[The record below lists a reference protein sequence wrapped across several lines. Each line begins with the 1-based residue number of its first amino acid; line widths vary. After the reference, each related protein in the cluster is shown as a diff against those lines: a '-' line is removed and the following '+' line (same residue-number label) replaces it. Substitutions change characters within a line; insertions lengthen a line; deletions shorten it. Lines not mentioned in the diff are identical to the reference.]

1 MSNRPPV
8 APHQSSPAQRHGLWQ
23 PSRRAVALSLLFLAA
38 LSLRLALLPLAEGY
52 DFRAFARLIWLTL
65 HGRDVYALSGTQ
77 LRTVPWAYL
86 PLYLHV
92 LTALGWLSAQTGWPF
107 RVLGKLPVVAA
118 DLAIGWLLYRTL
130 RRHGRA
136 ERVALGGAALY
147 LFNPLVLYNGAFYG
161 RFDAVPLAFLL
172 LALEGYRTRL
182 FAPAYALAIAA
193 KTFPI
198 FLLPLLALG
207 RDRQSPRRLAAAG
220 ALALAFSLPDIVSD
234 PLGLAHNLLY
244 HTRNT
249 ALGWL
254 SWYTVLRPWLSAP
267 HILAMARL
275 GGALYVVAQLALVR
289 LPLYAKAAACFALFV
304 ALSPTVYE
312 QYLLWPLPFLIVLAL
327 RERDRSALWLG
338 GMLTVAGLLENE
350 YTMSHPRL
358 APLPTPWP
366 PLNVALALGAL
377 VFVAIQARRAHRDR
391 ARVSGA

>member
-1 MSNRPPV
+1 MYNRPPV
-8 APHQSSPAQRHGLWQ
+8 APYHSSSAQRHGLRR
-23 PSRRAVALSLLFLAA
+23 PFRRAVALSALFLAA
-38 LSLRLALLPLAEGY
+38 LALRLALLPLAEGY
-52 DFRAFARLIWLTL
+52 DFRAFARLTWLTL
-65 HGRDVYALSGTQ
+65 HGRDVYALSDAQ
-77 LRTVPWAYL
+77 RATVPWAYL

-107 RVLGKLPVVAA
+107 RVLGKLPVVAT
-118 DLAIGWLLYRTL
+118 DLAIGWLLYRAL

-220 ALALAFSLPDIVSD
+220 ALVLAFSLPDIVSD
-234 PLGLAHNLLY
+234 PVGIVHNLLY

-267 HILAMARL
+267 HILAVARL

-304 ALSPTVYE
+304 ALSPSVYE
-312 QYLLWPLPFLIVLAL
+312 QYLLWPLPFLILLAL
-327 RERDRSALWLG
+327 RARDLSALWLMG
-338 GMLTVAGLLENE
+338 ALTVAGLLENE
-350 YTMSHPRL
+350 YTHSHPRL
-358 APLPTPWP
+358 APLPSPWP
-366 PLNVALALGAL
+366 PLNVALALAAL
-377 VFVAIQARRAHRDR
+377 LFVAIQVRRAYHN
-391 ARVSGA
+391 RVSA